1 MDEMKTARGMGWF
14 SIGLGLVEAVAGR
27 SVGRALGMEDQSLV
41 FRAFGAR
48 EIATGVAI
56 LTMDQPKA
64 GMWAR
69 VAGDVLDLAALGSGM
84 TPDNPKKANL
94 AAAISVVAGI
104 TWLDYWCARRLS
116 SARPH
121 SSLSRHREYV
131 ADGPSSRLSSGDF
144 PVKAL

>member
-1 MDEMKTARGMGWF
+1 MDEMKVARGMGWF

-48 EIATGVAI
+48 EIATGVAV
-56 LTMDQPKA
+56 LTLERPNA

-69 VAGDVLDLAALGSGM
+69 VAGDALDLAALGSGM
-84 TPDNPKKANL
+84 TPENPRKANL
-94 AAAISVVAGI
+94 AAAIAVVAGI
-104 TWLDYWCARRLS
+104 TWVDYWCARRLS

-121 SSLSRHREYV
+121 GSMARHRQFV
-131 ADGPSSRLSSGDF
+131 AEGPTSRLPSGEF
-144 PVKAL
+144 PARTA